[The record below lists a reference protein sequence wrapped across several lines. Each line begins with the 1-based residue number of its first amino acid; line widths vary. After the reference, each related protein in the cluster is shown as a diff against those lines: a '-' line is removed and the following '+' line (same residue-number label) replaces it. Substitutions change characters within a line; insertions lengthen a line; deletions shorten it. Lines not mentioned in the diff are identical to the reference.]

1 MCVHACAHRK
11 DRTSAVV
18 KKCTCKPLNTLG
30 RTFIFFLN
38 YFFSYNLLL
47 IALSPRRP
55 SLPRVSC
62 LSSQSCIHTQR
73 QTRARTHTHTFRNL
87 WPGRQSSFINF
98 WVWVQYS
105 VFLDSHLRA
114 IINAGMLAEHP
125 DLPAQICR
133 HHCEGRAGTTPKQ
146 PTSRQP
152 NSQTNAVEMETE
164 TKSNGKA
171 ALPPRRVH
179 IQILCISPHLNAL
192 DIYVGILLP
201 HSDWDQT

>member
-1 MCVHACAHRK
+1 MQTAYHFG
-11 DRTSAVV
+11 TY
-18 KKCTCKPLNTLG
+18 
-30 RTFIFFLN
+30 F
-38 YFFSYNLLL
+38 YFFSELLL
-47 IALSPRRP
+47 FLLLAFNSTFPPATPPSPESP
-55 SLPRVSC
+55 VSF
-62 LSSQSCIHTQR
+62 LTHAYTHMHSQ
-73 QTRARTHTHTFRNL
+73 THTHTLRNL

-133 HHCEGRAGTTPKQ
+133 HHCEGRGGATPKQ
-146 PTSRQP
+146 PTSRKP
-152 NSQTNAVEMETE
+152 NSQTNATEIETQ

-179 IQILCISPHLNAL
+179 IQILCIFPHLNAL
-192 DIYVGILLP
+192 DIYVGNSLP
-201 HSDWDQT
+201 H